1 MQAMFEEFGEL
12 VEFRLVYI
20 NEAHAADG
28 HSPVPYAKQ
37 MGIMEHNSVEDRC
50 STAKMLL
57 DSKALT
63 IPTLTDEMDDAVNKA
78 YAAFPDRIYLVRS
91 DGRLA
96 VIAGRGPAGFAPAL
110 KESKKWMAQFK
121 DSGREPDL
129 PETASEPG
137 KDDVVKNSLSLPD

>member
-1 MQAMFEEFGEL
+1 MQAMYEEYGEL

-28 HSPVPYAKQ
+28 QRPVPYAKQ
-37 MGIMEHNSVEDRC
+37 MGIKEHHSVEDRC

-57 DSKALT
+57 DSKELT

-96 VIAGRGPAGFAPAL
+96 VAASRGPAGFAPAL
-110 KESKKWMAQFK
+110 TDSKEWLAQFK
-121 DSGREPDL
+121 KSGREPEL
-129 PETASEPG
+129 PDSASEPG
-137 KDDVVKNSLSLPD
+137 DEAVVKNSLTFPD